1 MLRRPILHPSSI
13 GDGRFPSRNVF
24 LPNFLINAYSSVN
37 AYIPLYKLRLSIPS
51 GLPHLAAAV
60 RRPGRGSRLCTHPQ
74 LAAHVNLY
82 LNHLTFQIGNSTL
95 QLPRE
100 ESAHT
105 AVSSGDLWQPV
116 KCIYLFAEKKR
127 GEVMN

>member
-1 MLRRPILHPSSI
+1 MAEAEICCDAPSCIHHPSVTADSQ
-13 GDGRFPSRNVF
+13 V
-24 LPNFLINAYSSVN
+24 AMSSSQ
-37 AYIPLYKLRLSIPS
+37 ISCTSKRGLSIPS

-74 LAAHVNLY
+74 LPAHVNLY